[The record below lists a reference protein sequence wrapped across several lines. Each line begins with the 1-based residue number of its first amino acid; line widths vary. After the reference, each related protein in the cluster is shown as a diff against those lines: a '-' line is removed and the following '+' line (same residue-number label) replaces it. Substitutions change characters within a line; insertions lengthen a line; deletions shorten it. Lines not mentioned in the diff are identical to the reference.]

1 MVLASHPFLLP
12 LICYLIDNFSAFR
25 RTLAFFHGILSV
37 TKKKEGFKMKWNVFL
52 QDSQTGKFKPYN
64 IFDNQ
69 DFRLSAENLFKKQ
82 YPKERFLNELD
93 QEIHY
98 FFWAKIE
105 WEVFITTWP
114 PYIDAKEI
122 SRIISEYH
130 INRTPEQRLPE
141 RIDVNVTKWYKIDV
155 YNQLRAN
162 WERFADYMWTE
173 SQK

>member
-1 MVLASHPFLLP
+1 M
-12 LICYLIDNFSAFR
+12 
-25 RTLAFFHGILSV
+25 
-37 TKKKEGFKMKWNVFL
+37 
-52 QDSQTGKFKPYN
+52 
-64 IFDNQ
+64 
-69 DFRLSAENLFKKQ
+69 
-82 YPKERFLNELD
+82 NELD

-155 YNQLRAN
+155 YNQLQAN
-162 WERFADYMWTE
+162 WNVLLIICGRRVRNEKCSNTYLERI
-173 SQK
+173 

>member
-1 MVLASHPFLLP
+1 
-12 LICYLIDNFSAFR
+12 
-25 RTLAFFHGILSV
+25 
-37 TKKKEGFKMKWNVFL
+37 MKWNVFL

-122 SRIISEYH
+122 SLSLIHISEPT
-130 INRTPEQRLPE
+130 RP
-141 RIDVNVTKWYKIDV
+141 
-155 YNQLRAN
+155 
-162 WERFADYMWTE
+162 
-173 SQK
+173 